1 MILVPFCTTET
12 ISIVAELQ
20 FCSVSQCSDIM
31 GAEIGEKSLASKL
44 RLHPEKDRDFV
55 PLPEPLLRKYI
66 SYARN
71 YVTPR
76 YCFSSFSL
84 INAIYVMQ

>member
-1 MILVPFCTTET
+1 
-12 ISIVAELQ
+12 
-20 FCSVSQCSDIM
+20 M
-31 GAEIGEKSLASKL
+31 GIGIDEKKLASRL

-66 SYARN
+66 SYARS

-76 YCFSSFSL
+76 YFVSSFSL
-84 INAIYVMQ
+84 INTIYVMQ

>member
-1 MILVPFCTTET
+1 MLLVPLCTTET
-12 ISIVAELQ
+12 LSIVADLQ
-20 FCSVSQCSDIM
+20 FSSVSQCSDIM

-76 YCFSSFSL
+76 YCVSSFSL
-84 INAIYVMQ
+84 TNPIYVI